1 MSIDAKRSVAAA
13 GFVVLLVISIW
24 WPSPVIAVNDVCC
37 HANLGV
43 DNLSFLGREQPRWDV
58 AFWFL
63 AGLFLIALL
72 QSGEWKGSDFREV
85 WIAIRQGRYREAMR
99 GGPLAIVVV
108 VVLAIAVALTW
119 RFADSRLVAFLETY
133 ESPAVDDTIRIFN
146 RLGGGINP
154 PMIILFFVVAGVV
167 YRHRRWMQVGV
178 AMAVAGIVAGLVA
191 QIIKYAVGRARPELW
206 LGPFTHARPSA
217 TSFPSG
223 HTIAAFALAGVL
235 LFASRSVVLRII
247 ALILALCVAAARVLA
262 FRHWPSD
269 VLASAMIALVVAWIV
284 TSGVIRLTKSAAEA
298 E

>member
-178 AMAVAGIVAGLVA
+178 AMAVTGIVAGLVA